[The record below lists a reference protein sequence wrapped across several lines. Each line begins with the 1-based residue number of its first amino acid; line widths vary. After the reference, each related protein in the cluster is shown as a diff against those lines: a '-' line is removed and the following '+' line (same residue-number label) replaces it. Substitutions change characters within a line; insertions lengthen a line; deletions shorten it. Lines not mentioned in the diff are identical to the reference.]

1 MGVFWVHYNVGVNA
15 IPGFLHEQ
23 GKLFPQGKGHR
34 RTMEPQD
41 RIMDGDLQTL
51 GLQSILKMLALSGKT
66 GTLFVYSGPETL
78 SISLRKGQIMAL
90 HEEGYIKSDLL
101 GMLCLINKL
110 DPPRA
115 HAVREGSQGNL
126 QVALAM
132 LVERNWMSAAEMQ
145 RRLEFAVTQSIS
157 HALRW
162 VDGRFS
168 FHRQLVT
175 MESRMQPLDIDSV
188 LLEALR
194 QADEWEEMGETSL
207 TRMTVARWL
216 PEVSNDVRSLG
227 LSHEHIEVLCLANGE
242 VPLQAMAMVLMI
254 PEARIAR
261 IMSRLLE
268 LRLIEVVDTVLES
281 ELQQDLS
288 NIIIMCQHKLAQRR
302 QNLAPEQHLLG
313 LIETLSQCINGLLI
327 HHGTYAKSLR
337 GRGQLPVSEIVRY
350 LERRFAQ
357 PLQLLAKQQY
367 PILETVTFTNGQL
380 DCTEIIYLD
389 KLVKGEKLEEF
400 YWEAVLGFATF
411 LRTVFATLLNDEVG
425 NSHTGRQL
433 NYVWKAFLT
442 EIDQEIQQY
451 QLYRAHQN
459 SQQVR
464 TRHGEAAFQTGPGR
478 SRVPQSEGNLYWS
491 PETQRRLI

>member
-1 MGVFWVHYNVGVNA
+1 
-15 IPGFLHEQ
+15 
-23 GKLFPQGKGHR
+23 
-34 RTMEPQD
+34 MESQD

-66 GTLFVYSGPETL
+66 GILFVHSGPETL
-78 SISLRKGQIMAL
+78 SISLRKGQLNAL
-90 HEEGYIKSDLL
+90 HEESSIKADLL
-101 GMLCLINKL
+101 SMLCLINKL
-110 DPPRA
+110 DPPRV
-115 HAVREGSQGNL
+115 HAVREASQGNI

-132 LVERNWMSAAEMQ
+132 LVERKWMRAEEMQ
-145 RRLEFAVTQSIS
+145 RRLEFAATQSIS

-175 MESRMQPLDIDSV
+175 MESRMRPLDIDTV

-227 LSHEHIEVLCLANGE
+227 LSQEHIEVLCLANGE
-242 VPLQAMAMVLMI
+242 IPLQAVAMVLMI
-254 PEARIAR
+254 PEARVVR
-261 IMSRLLE
+261 IMNHLLG
-268 LRLIEVVDTVLES
+268 LHLIEVVDTALEA

-302 QNLAPEQHLLG
+302 QNDIPEQHLLG
-313 LIETLSQCINGLLI
+313 LIDTLSQCINGLLI

-337 GRGQLPVSEIVRY
+337 GRGQLPLVEIVRY

-357 PLQLLAKQQY
+357 PLQLLTKQY

-380 DCTEIIYLD
+380 DCTEIIHLD

-400 YWEAVLGFATF
+400 YWEAVLGLATF
-411 LRTVFATLLNDEVG
+411 LRTVFSTLLNDEVG

-459 SQQVR
+459 TQQSHSRYNEPV
-464 TRHGEAAFQTGPGR
+464 FQLGQGR
-478 SRVPQSEGNLYWS
+478 SSVPQGDGNLYWS